1 MTWTSAPPR
10 WRLAP
15 VPRPPAWIGDT
26 PGERVASIVADDR
39 RWAAALR
46 WTRRNRAL
54 YVAAE
59 QIRSGLLPVA
69 VARGTARVRP
79 FRFVEPVRWL

>member
-1 MTWTSAPPR
+1 MTWQAAPPR

-15 VPRPPAWIGDT
+15 VPRPPAWVGDT
-26 PGERVASIVADDR
+26 PGERVASIVADQR

-46 WTRRNRAL
+46 WTHRNRAL

-59 QIRSGLLPVA
+59 QIRAGLLA
-69 VARGTARVRP
+69 VVIERGLARSRP
-79 FRFVEPVRWL
+79 FRLVEPVRWL